1 MRRASAATL
10 LLVLLC
16 SGAEARGDR
25 FGASVE
31 MRIGAATAPFFTEP
45 IAEVESELTQA
56 RSMVLAVWFAIR
68 PRVTV
73 GGRWPAAPSLV
84 KQPAGS
90 YVNEKAFASPELFVE
105 DPAALRASLGD
116 LALRAGV
123 RFAVGVPMA
132 QHGPPATLARNQTLA
147 ISDAL
152 DGWRNPELYTPGVLP
167 FTLSAR
173 GQLACPGSRWRLDAA
188 LKLPV
193 LVRVHDASLPDDAR
207 TRAVGFVPHAE
218 LGVAVALARWVSV
231 ELASHVAVHA
241 PAPVAPVRDVG
252 RSGAA
257 HLGLEPRMTFA
268 LTPRFDLV
276 TSYST
281 AIAGPLRD
289 TYSFAIGVAYRRE

>member
-1 MRRASAATL
+1 MKRAAAA
-10 LLVLLC
+10 LVLLLLC
-16 SGAEARGDR
+16 AGRDARGDG
-25 FGASVE
+25 FGASAE

-56 RSMVLAVWFAIR
+56 RSMILVAWFGIR
-68 PRVTV
+68 PRVIV

-90 YVNEKAFASPELFVE
+90 YVDEKAFASPELFVE

-116 LALRAGV
+116 LAVRAGV
-123 RFAVGVPMA
+123 RFAVGLPLA
-132 QHGPPATLARNQTLA
+132 QHGPSATLARNQTLA

-173 GQLACPGSRWRLDAA
+173 GQLARPGSRWRVDAA
-188 LKLPV
+188 LELPV
-193 LVRVHDASLPDDAR
+193 LVRVHDASLPHEAR

-218 LGVAVALARWVSV
+218 IGGALALARWVSV
-231 ELASHVAVHA
+231 ELSSHVAVHA

-257 HLGLEPRMTFA
+257 HLGIEPRVTFA
-268 LTPRFDLV
+268 LTPRLELV
-276 TSYST
+276 TSYT
-281 AIAGPLRD
+281 AAIAGPLRD
-289 TYSFAIGVAYRRE
+289 TYSFAIGLAYRRE